1 MQSTPHPQGHSF
13 SMGPSQ
19 KLLIGWGAV
28 LSLSLGAINMG
39 LLPGQWPVII
49 PFLAFGLINTH
60 NLFTFK
66 KLETATWPNHLG
78 YVSALIGLTVMAMF
92 SGGIQSGYTL
102 LLATIGLMAM
112 ASRKNRYA
120 LGALILICGLFA
132 TNHYTNLPNLIQGS
146 VATTTTFL
154 MFISMGL
161 VGYIYINYHWFV
173 QRKALLQQLGVL
185 ETDLRKKDTLL
196 KEIHHRVK
204 NNLQT
209 VSSLLNLQSKNIE
222 APHIRALFKNSQ
234 NRVICM
240 AMVHEMLYQ
249 RDDLSKIEYRS
260 YVEQLTGYLL
270 KTAPGGHSR
279 VKLNINVPEIKLN
292 VDTAIPLGLLIN
304 ETITNSLKYGF
315 TDSMEGEIYI
325 GLTQAENQHFILEI
339 GDNGKGFPAELETDK
354 LDSMGLKLINS
365 LARQLKGSIERDT
378 KKEGTNYIVKF
389 QESQKHFH
397 SVA

>member
-1 MQSTPHPQGHSF
+1 MGRCAVVKPRWNKYGAF
-13 SMGPSQ
+13 AKSM
-19 KLLIGWGAV
+19 ACNRTV
-28 LSLSLGAINMG
+28 
-39 LLPGQWPVII
+39 
-49 PFLAFGLINTH
+49 LAFGLINIH

-78 YVSALIGLTVMAMF
+78 YITALISLTALSLY
-92 SGGIQSGYTL
+92 SGGIQSGYTI
-102 LLATIGLMAM
+102 LLATMGIMAM
-112 ASRKNRYA
+112 ASRKNGYT
-120 LGALILICGLFA
+120 LLSLVFICGLFA
-132 TNHYTNLPNLIQGS
+132 ANHFTSFPNLIQGTS
-146 VATTTTFL
+146 ATTTSFL
-154 MFISMGL
+154 MFICMGL
-161 VGYIYINYHWFV
+161 VGYVYINYHWFTE
-173 QRKALLQQLGVL
+173 RRALLKQLGL
-185 ETDLRKKDTLL
+185 IETDLRKKDTLL

-222 APHIRALFKNSQ
+222 EPHIRALFKNSQ

-260 YVEQLTGYLL
+260 YVEQLTGYLM
-270 KTAPGGHSR
+270 KTAPGGRSR

-339 GDNGKGFPAELETDK
+339 GDNGKGFPAELETEK

-378 KKEGTNYIVKF
+378 QKEGTNYIVKF